1 VSGAGTGGARV
12 GVLVVALAVGV
23 GAGALWSVS
32 RPPPARPDGSAPVPP
47 LAADG
52 AAGPHPAGGG
62 DGLVV
67 AWTPAPVEPA
77 RIDELRRQDALVW
90 VSPVRREELP
100 VTGVDEGG
108 AVRLAV
114 ADGMHV
120 PVDVVAVEPA
130 SYGASVT
137 AGSGALVRSLRT
149 GEALIGRRTAD
160 RWRVGSGAVVHV
172 DGDWALR
179 VAAVVDD
186 DEIGGAELAVTAAT
200 GSPLGLD
207 AIRYVLV
214 GTADRSAA
222 QRSLAGVL
230 GSPVRVRAR
239 GETPFL
245 RDADAV
251 APLAAVKAAFG
262 EPAVRDLGPGRFEID
277 PDWVSRTVV
286 TEDVP
291 LLGRVSCHRAVLP
304 ALRAAM
310 DELDRRGLG
319 WLVDPAPPH
328 DCWAP
333 RLIGAPADS
342 GVRAAQAGSG
352 VRATPADSGVRATQ
366 AGNPRLSRHAW
377 GIAIDLNPGRNRPGA
392 APVQQDELVAV
403 MERHGFTW
411 GGAWLRPE
419 GAYFEHV
426 GLSGS

>member
-1 VSGAGTGGARV
+1 M
-12 GVLVVALAVGV
+12 LALAVGA

-32 RPPPARPDGSAPVPP
+32 RPPPGRPDGSALVPP
-47 LAADG
+47 LVAHG
-52 AAGPHPAGGG
+52 AAAVPQPAGDG
-62 DGLVV
+62 DKLLV
-67 AWTPAPVEPA
+67 AWAPAPVEPP
-77 RIDELRRQDALVW
+77 RIDELRRQDALTW

-120 PVDVVAVEPA
+120 PVDVVAVEPG

-160 RWRVGSGAVVHV
+160 RWRVGPGAVVHV

-214 GTADRSAA
+214 GTVDRSAA
-222 QRSLAGVL
+222 QRSLAAVL

-277 PDWVSRTVV
+277 PEWVSRTMV

-310 DELDRRGLG
+310 DELERRGLG
-319 WLVDPAPPH
+319 WLVDAAPPH

-333 RLIGAPADS
+333 RLIGLDVA
-342 GVRAAQAGSG
+342 
-352 VRATPADSGVRATQ
+352 ATPAGPGVR
-366 AGNPRLSRHAW
+366 PRLSRHAW
-377 GIAIDLNPGRNRPGA
+377 GIAVDLNPGRNPPGA
-392 APVQQDELVAV
+392 APVQQEELVAV

-426 GLSGS
+426 EATGR